1 MTIATTPDS
10 PMRLLPL
17 SLLLVLPLLAAC
29 DSSNTPKAP
38 SAEAPAAAAT
48 PAKTPAAGKTPT
60 APAATAKLPPGA
72 RPLVGSWA
80 ALDCADKTALTVVSA
95 SKFSAGGKSCDIALS
110 DNKDGTFS
118 ATCNK
123 QDLKLT
129 PIFGPSGEGI
139 RIAMG
144 DAKSST
150 VFRCSK

>member
-1 MTIATTPDS
+1 
-10 PMRLLPL
+10 MRLLPL
-17 SLLLVLPLLAAC
+17 SLLLIVPLLAAC
-29 DSSNTPKAP
+29 SNDSAQKSP
-38 SAEAPAAAAT
+38 SAEAPAAVT
-48 PAKTPAAGKTPT
+48 PAKTPATGKTPT

-72 RPLVGSWA
+72 RPLIGTWA
-80 ALDCADKTALTVVSA
+80 ALDCTDKTGLTVVSA
-95 SKFSAGGKSCDIALS
+95 SKYSAAGKSCDIALN

-123 QDLKLT
+123 QELKLT

>member
-1 MTIATTPDS
+1 
-10 PMRLLPL
+10 MRLLPL

-29 DSSNTPKAP
+29 DSSTPKPPAT
-38 SAEAPAAAAT
+38 EAPAAVT
-48 PAKTPAAGKTPT
+48 PAKTPATGKTPT

-72 RPLVGSWA
+72 RPLIGSWA
-80 ALDCADKTALTVVSA
+80 ALDCTDKTGLTVVSA
-95 SKFSAGGKSCDIALS
+95 TKFTAVGKSCDIALN

-129 PIFGPSGEGI
+129 PIFGPAGEGI
-139 RIAMG
+139 RIAVG

>member
-1 MTIATTPDS
+1 
-10 PMRLLPL
+10 MRLLPL

-29 DSSNTPKAP
+29 DSSTPKAP
-38 SAEAPAAAAT
+38 SAEAPAAVA
-48 PAKTPAAGKTPT
+48 PAKTPAAKTPAT
-60 APAATAKLPPGA
+60 AAATVKLPPGA
-72 RPLVGSWA
+72 RPLLGSWA
-80 ALDCADKTALTVVSA
+80 ALDCTDKTALTVVSA
-95 SKFSAGGKSCDIALS
+95 NTFSAAGKSCDIALS

-129 PIFGPSGEGI
+129 PIFGPAGEGI

>member
-1 MTIATTPDS
+1 
-10 PMRLLPL
+10 MRLLPL

-29 DSSNTPKAP
+29 DSNTPKAP
-38 SAEAPAAAAT
+38 ATEAPAAAAT
-48 PAKTPAAGKTPT
+48 PAKTPATGKVPT

-72 RPLVGSWA
+72 RPLIGTWA
-80 ALDCADKTALTVVSA
+80 ALDCTDKTGLTVVSA
-95 SKFSAGGKSCDIALS
+95 SKFTAAGKSCDIALS

-129 PIFGPSGEGI
+129 PIFGPAGEGI
-139 RIAMG
+139 RIAVG

>member
-1 MTIATTPDS
+1 
-10 PMRLLPL
+10 MRLLPL

-29 DSSNTPKAP
+29 DSNTPKAP
-38 SAEAPAAAAT
+38 ATEAPAAVT
-48 PAKTPAAGKTPT
+48 PAKTPATGKTPA

-72 RPLVGSWA
+72 RPLIGSWA
-80 ALDCADKTALTVVSA
+80 ALDCTDKTGLTVVSA
-95 SKFSAGGKSCDIALS
+95 SKYTAAGKSCDIALS

-129 PIFGPSGEGI
+129 PIFGPAGEGI
-139 RIAMG
+139 RIAVG

>member
-1 MTIATTPDS
+1 
-10 PMRLLPL
+10 MRLLPL

-29 DSSNTPKAP
+29 DSGNTPKAP
-38 SAEAPAAAAT
+38 SAEAPAAVT

-60 APAATAKLPPGA
+60 TSAATAKLPPGA
-72 RPLVGSWA
+72 RPLIGSWA
-80 ALDCADKTALTVVSA
+80 ALDCADKTGLTVVSA
-95 SKFSAGGKSCDIALS
+95 SKFSAAGKSCDIALT

-123 QDLKLT
+123 QDMKLT
-129 PIFGPSGEGI
+129 PIFGPAGEGI
-139 RIAMG
+139 RIAVG

>member
-1 MTIATTPDS
+1 
-10 PMRLLPL
+10 MRLLPL
-17 SLLLVLPLLAAC
+17 SFLLILPLLAAC
-29 DSSNTPKAP
+29 NNDSTPKAP

-48 PAKTPAAGKTPT
+48 PAKAPATGKTPA

-72 RPLVGSWA
+72 RPLIGSWA
-80 ALDCADKTALTVVSA
+80 ALDCTDKTGLTVVSA
-95 SKFSAGGKSCDIALS
+95 SKFSAAGKSCDIALN

-123 QDLKLT
+123 QELKLT

-139 RIAMG
+139 RIAVG

>member
-1 MTIATTPDS
+1 
-10 PMRLLPL
+10 MRLLPL
-17 SLLLVLPLLAAC
+17 TLLLVLPFLAAC
-29 DSSNTPKAP
+29 DSGNSPKAP
-38 SAEAPAAAAT
+38 SAEAPAATTTPVKAPAT
-48 PAKTPAAGKTPT
+48 GKTPAT
-60 APAATAKLPPGA
+60 PAATAKLPPGA
-72 RPLVGSWA
+72 RPLIGSWA
-80 ALDCADKTALTVVSA
+80 ALDCTDKTALTVVSA
-95 SKFSAGGKSCDIALS
+95 SKFSAAGKSCDIALN

-129 PIFGPSGEGI
+129 PIFGPAGEGI

>member
-1 MTIATTPDS
+1 MTPDS

-29 DSSNTPKAP
+29 DSGNTPKAP
-38 SAEAPAAAAT
+38 ATEAPAATT
-48 PAKTPAAGKTPT
+48 PAKAPATGKTPAT
-60 APAATAKLPPGA
+60 PAATAKLPPGA
-72 RPLVGSWA
+72 RPLIGSWA
-80 ALDCADKTALTVVSA
+80 ALDCTDKTGLTVVSA
-95 SKFSAGGKSCDIALS
+95 TSYSAGGKSCDIALS

-129 PIFGPSGEGI
+129 PIFGPAGEGI
-139 RIAMG
+139 RIAVD

>member
-1 MTIATTPDS
+1 
-10 PMRLLPL
+10 MRLLPL

-29 DSSNTPKAP
+29 DSNTPKAP
-38 SAEAPAAAAT
+38 GADAPAAAT
-48 PAKTPAAGKTPT
+48 PVKTPATGKTPT
-60 APAATAKLPPGA
+60 TPAAATKLPAGA
-72 RPLVGSWA
+72 RPLIGSWA
-80 ALDCADKTALTVVSA
+80 AADCTDVKGLTVVSA
-95 SKFSAGGKSCDIALS
+95 TSYAVGGKSCNIALA

-123 QDLKLT
+123 QALKLT

-139 RIAMG
+139 RVAVG

>member
-1 MTIATTPDS
+1 
-10 PMRLLPL
+10 MRLLPL

-29 DSSNTPKAP
+29 DSGNTPKAP
-38 SAEAPAAAAT
+38 AAEAPAAVT
-48 PAKTPAAGKTPT
+48 PAKAPATGKTPA

-72 RPLVGSWA
+72 RPLIGSWA
-80 ALDCADKTALTVVSA
+80 AQDCTDKTGLTVVSA
-95 SKFSAGGKSCDIALS
+95 SKFSAAGKSCDIALN

-129 PIFGPSGEGI
+129 PIFGPAGEGI
-139 RIAMG
+139 RIAVG

>member
-1 MTIATTPDS
+1 
-10 PMRLLPL
+10 MRLLPL

-29 DSSNTPKAP
+29 DSSTPPKAP
-38 SAEAPAAAAT
+38 AANTPAATAPKAPAATGKTPAAPAAAA
-48 PAKTPAAGKTPT
+48 
-60 APAATAKLPPGA
+60 KLPSGA
-72 RPLVGSWA
+72 RPLLGSWA
-80 ALDCADKTALTVVSA
+80 ALDCSDKTGLTVVTATSYSA
-95 SKFSAGGKSCDIALS
+95 AGKSCDIAFS

-118 ATCNK
+118 ASCNK
-123 QDLKLT
+123 QNLKLT

>member
-17 SLLLVLPLLAAC
+17 SLVLVLPLLAAC
-29 DSSNTPKAP
+29 DSSTPKAP
-38 SAEAPAAAAT
+38 SAEAPAAAVT
-48 PAKTPAAGKTPT
+48 PAKAPAAGKT
-60 APAATAKLPPGA
+60 PAATAKLPPGA
-72 RPLVGSWA
+72 RPLIGSWA
-80 ALDCADKTALTVVSA
+80 ALDCTDKTGITVVSA
-95 SKFSAGGKSCDIALS
+95 STFSAAGKSCDIALN
-110 DNKDGTFS
+110 DNKDGSFS

-123 QDLKLT
+123 QELKLT

-139 RIAMG
+139 RIAVG